1 MISLSVIR
9 LAISSLIEHPL
20 RTALTALGVMLG
32 VAAVYFMLAIGE
44 GSKKDILEQLDSIQ
58 ARSMSVYPDR
68 RRGGRSSG
76 QSVWRPFSEDD
87 IIRIRGIGGV
97 LGATGA
103 LSQSVTAVTEASDW
117 TTDLHG
123 IDLDYLKT
131 KDIKIE
137 LGEPINSADMERR
150 ETVALIGQTVKNT
163 LFRSENPIGA
173 RIKINNTPFTVKGV
187 LGPIEGTS
195 WRGND
200 QDNLILIPRTTA
212 RNRIFGG
219 NELVRDYVNGIEIA
233 GLTQDALPRIEREID
248 EILKHTRN
256 IKTTDAPD
264 YRIFNFSAN
273 RQQSARTQQIL
284 SVFLASAGGIVLL
297 VGGVGLMNIML
308 VSVTE
313 RTREIGLRMA
323 LGARQMDILVQ
334 FLVEAITISFLSG
347 LMGLAL
353 AHTLAYFVGPLLP
366 EGLTLLF
373 SPDVALLAVS
383 TSLVVG
389 VVFGFLPARRAA
401 QLNPIEALRHE

>member
-1 MISLSVIR
+1 MISFTVVR

-68 RRGGRSSG
+68 QRNGRSSA
-76 QSVWRPFSEDD
+76 QSVWRPFSEED
-87 IIRIRGIGGV
+87 ILRIRAIGGV
-97 LGATGA
+97 IGATGS
-103 LSQSVTAVTEASDW
+103 LSQSVTAVTETSDW

-131 KDIKIE
+131 KDIKIAN
-137 LGEPINSADMERR
+137 GEPISSADMERR

-163 LFRSENPIGA
+163 LFRGENPIGA
-173 RIKINNTPFTVKGV
+173 RIKINNIPFTVKGV
-187 LGPIEGTS
+187 LATIEQTS

-200 QDNLILIPRTTA
+200 QDNLVLIPRTTA

-219 NELVRDYVNGIEIA
+219 NDLVRDYVNGIEIA
-233 GLTQDALPRIEREID
+233 GAEQKDLPRIEREID
-248 EILKHTRN
+248 EILRQTRN
-256 IKTTDAPD
+256 VKSTTAPD

-273 RQQSARTQQIL
+273 RQQTARTQQIL
-284 SVFLASAGGIVLL
+284 SVFLASAGAIVLL

-323 LGARQMDILVQ
+323 LGARQIDILIQ
-334 FLVEAITISFLSG
+334 FLVEAIMISFLSG
-347 LMGLAL
+347 LLGLAL
-353 AHTLAYFVGPLLP
+353 AHGLAYFVAPLLP
-366 EGLTLLF
+366 DGMTLLF

-389 VVFGFLPARRAA
+389 IVFGFLPARRAA

>member
-1 MISLSVIR
+1 MFLFSTFR

-44 GSKKDILEQLDSIQ
+44 GSKQDILEQLDSIS

-68 RRGGRSSG
+68 RSGRSSA
-76 QSVWRPFSEDD
+76 QRPWKPFSEDD
-87 IIRIRGIGGV
+87 ILRIRNIGGV
-97 LGATGA
+97 MGATGS
-103 LSQSVTAVTEASDW
+103 LNQSVTAVNETSDW
-117 TTDLHG
+117 STDLHG

-131 KDIKIE
+131 KDINIVA
-137 LGEPINSADMERR
+137 GQAISSADLERR
-150 ETVALIGQTVKNT
+150 ETVALIGQTVLNT
-163 LFRSENPIGA
+163 LFRGENPLGA
-173 RIKINNTPFTVKGV
+173 RIKINNVPFIVKGV
-187 LGPIEGTS
+187 LGPIESTS

-200 QDNLILIPRTTA
+200 ADNLILVPRTTA

-219 NELVRDYVNGIEIA
+219 NDLVRDYVNGIEIA
-233 GLTQDALPRIEREID
+233 GTTQDALPRIEREVG
-248 EILKHTRN
+248 EILNQTRN
-256 IKTTDAPD
+256 LKPNDAPD

-284 SVFLASAGGIVLL
+284 SIFLASAGAIVLL

-323 LGARQMDILVQ
+323 LGARQLDILIQ
-334 FLVEAITISFLSG
+334 FLVEAIMISFISG
-347 LMGLAL
+347 LLGLAL
-353 AHTLAYFVGPLLP
+353 AHGLAYFVGPLLP
-366 EGLTLLF
+366 DGMSLVF

-383 TSLVVG
+383 TSLIVG
-389 VVFGFLPARRAA
+389 TVFGFLPAQRAA
-401 QLNPIEALRHE
+401 GLNPIEALRHE

>member
-1 MISLSVIR
+1 MLGLSILR
-9 LAISSLIEHPL
+9 LAIGSLIEHPL

-44 GSKKDILEQLDSIQ
+44 GSKQDILEQLDSIS
-58 ARSMSVYPDR
+58 ARSMSVFPDR
-68 RRGGRSSG
+68 SRNGRSST
-76 QSVWRPFSEDD
+76 QRVWRPFSEDD

-97 LGATGA
+97 LGATGS
-103 LSQSVTAVTEASDW
+103 LSQSVTAITETSDW

-131 KDIKIE
+131 KDIK
-137 LGEPINSADMERR
+137 LVAGEPINSADLERR
-150 ETVALIGQTVKNT
+150 DTVAVIGQTVLNT
-163 LFRSENPIGA
+163 LFRGENPIGA
-173 RIKINNTPFTVKGV
+173 RIKVNNVPFTVKGV
-187 LGPIEGTS
+187 LGTIEATS
-195 WRGND
+195 FRGND
-200 QDNLILIPRTTA
+200 QDNLILVPRTTA

-219 NELVRDYVNGIEIA
+219 NDLVRDYVNGIEIA
-233 GLTQDALPRIEREID
+233 GTTQDALPRIEREVG
-248 EILKHTRN
+248 EILQQTRN
-256 IKTTDAPD
+256 LKPNEAPD

-273 RQQSARTQQIL
+273 RQQSARAQQIL
-284 SVFLASAGGIVLL
+284 SVFLASAGAIVLL

-323 LGARQMDILVQ
+323 LGARQIDILIQ
-334 FLVEAITISFLSG
+334 FLVEAIMISFLSG
-347 LMGLAL
+347 LLGLAL
-353 AHTLAYFVGPLLP
+353 AHGLAYFVSPLLP
-366 EGLTLLF
+366 DGMRLLF

>member
-1 MISLSVIR
+1 MFGLSIVR
-9 LAISSLIEHPL
+9 LAIGSLIEHPL

-44 GSKKDILEQLDSIQ
+44 GSKQDILEQLDSIS
-58 ARSMSVYPDR
+58 ARSMSVFPDR
-68 RRGGRSSG
+68 SSNGRSST
-76 QSVWRPFSEDD
+76 QRVWKPFSEDD

-97 LGATGA
+97 LGATGS
-103 LSQSVTAVTEASDW
+103 LNQSVTAVTEASDW
-117 TTDLHG
+117 TTELHG

-131 KDIKIE
+131 KDIKVVA
-137 LGEPINSADMERR
+137 GEPINSSDMERR
-150 ETVALIGQTVKNT
+150 ETVALIGQTVLST
-163 LFRSENPIGA
+163 LFRGENPIGA
-173 RIKINNTPFTVKGV
+173 RIKINNVPFTVKGV
-187 LGPIEGTS
+187 LGTIESTS

-200 QDNLILIPRTTA
+200 QDNLILVPRTTA

-233 GLTQDALPRIEREID
+233 GTTQDALPRIEREID
-248 EILKHTRN
+248 EILRQTRN
-256 IKTTDAPD
+256 LKPGDAPD

-284 SVFLASAGGIVLL
+284 SMFLASAGAIVLL

-323 LGARQMDILVQ
+323 LGARQIDIMVQ
-334 FLVEAITISFLSG
+334 FLVEAIMISFLSG
-347 LMGLAL
+347 LLGLAL
-353 AHTLAYFVGPLLP
+353 AHGLAYFVAPLLP
-366 EGLTLLF
+366 DGMTLLF

-383 TSLVVG
+383 TSLIVG

>member
-1 MISLSVIR
+1 MFIFSTFH

-44 GSKKDILEQLDSIQ
+44 GSKQDILDQLDSIES
-58 ARSMSVYPDR
+58 RSMSVYPDR
-68 RRGGRSSG
+68 RGGRSSA
-76 QSVWRPFSEDD
+76 QRVWRPFSEDD
-87 IIRIRGIGGV
+87 LIRIRGIGGI
-97 LGATGA
+97 LGATGS
-103 LSQSVTAVTEASDW
+103 LSQSVTAITEASDW

-131 KDIKIE
+131 KDIAITA
-137 LGEPINSADMERR
+137 GEPLSSGDLERR
-150 ETVALIGQTVKNT
+150 DTVALIGQTVRDT
-163 LFRSENPIGA
+163 LFKNENPIGA
-173 RIKINNTPFTVKGV
+173 RIKINNIPFTVKGV

-219 NELVRDYVNGIEIA
+219 NDLVRDYVNGIEVA
-233 GLTQDALPRIEREID
+233 ATSQDALQRIEREIG
-248 EILKHTRN
+248 EILRQTRN
-256 IKTTDAPD
+256 LKPNDPPD
-264 YRIFNFSAN
+264 FRIFNFSAN
-273 RQQSARTQQIL
+273 REQGQRAQKIL
-284 SVFLASAGGIVLL
+284 GIFLASAGAIVLL

-323 LGARQMDILVQ
+323 LGARQRDILIQ
-334 FLVEAITISFLSG
+334 FLVEAVVISFISG

-353 AHTLAYFVGPLLP
+353 AHGVAHFVAPLLP
-366 EGLTLLF
+366 EGMKLVF
-373 SPDVALLAVS
+373 ASSIAMLAVG
-383 TSLVVG
+383 TSVIVG

-401 QLNPIEALRHE
+401 RLNPIEALRHE